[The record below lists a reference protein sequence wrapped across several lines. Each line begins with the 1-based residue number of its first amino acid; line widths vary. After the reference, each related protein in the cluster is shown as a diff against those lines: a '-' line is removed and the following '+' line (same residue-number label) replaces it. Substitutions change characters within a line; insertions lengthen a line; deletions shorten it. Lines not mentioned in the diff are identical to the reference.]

1 MIVATA
7 GHIDHGKTVLVRA
20 LSGVDTDR
28 LPEEKRRG
36 MSIDLGYA
44 YRSLGETER
53 LGFIDVP
60 GHERFVANMLAGV
73 TGIDFA
79 LLVVAADDGPMP
91 QTREHLAILNL
102 LGIDHGAVA
111 ITKIDRVES
120 DRVEAVVEDVQA
132 MLSETVLSDA
142 EVFRVSGISGEGV
155 DDLRDYLDAAATV
168 LSGPD
173 APRGNFRL
181 AIDRAFTLQGAGLVA
196 TGTVFSGAVNV
207 GDTLVVSPEGLR
219 VRVRSLHAQNQE
231 AQAAGIG
238 ERCALNITGNE
249 LRRYKVRR
257 GDWLVSETAHAPTAR
272 LDIRLQ
278 VLESERRVF
287 RHWTP
292 VHVHVGAEHV
302 TGRAALLDARSLEPG
317 ESGWAQLVL
326 DREIGALAGD
336 RIVLRDQ
343 SAQRTVGGGPVID
356 PFPPR
361 RGRAKPERLKALETL
376 LGHDPGHL
384 LESLCG
390 ASPQGV
396 SLSQFAVARN
406 LRDDE
411 IERVTNETDLAF
423 VGPQGSRLAITA
435 ARRDVLES
443 TILQTL
449 SDSHEQEPGKPGLSI
464 HALREQQ
471 PERVNPDLLDAMLH
485 ALSEGGQIEQ
495 SGGIYRL
502 PGHRA
507 ELTDQDAKL
516 WARLEPM
523 LEDESLRPPTISE
536 LANQVGQSKRP
547 VERMLA
553 RAARLGLIVRVTD
566 NRYFLSSGLQE
577 LADIVE
583 SAASSNPD
591 GTFSVAEFRDR
602 TSIGRNL
609 AIELLEYFDRTGFTA
624 RQGDRRRLLRPA
636 QDALSAA

>member
-1 MIVATA
+1 MIIATA

-60 GHERFVANMLAGV
+60 GHERFIANMLAGV

-102 LGIDHGAVA
+102 LGISYGAVA
-111 ITKIDRVES
+111 VTKIDRVES
-120 DRVEAVVEDVQA
+120 ERVEAVVEDVQT
-132 MLSETVLSDA
+132 MLAETALSGA

-173 APRGNFRL
+173 LPRGNFRL
-181 AIDRAFTLQGAGLVA
+181 AVDRAFTLQGAGLVA

-207 GDTLVVSPEGLR
+207 GDTLVISPEGLR

-231 AQAAGIG
+231 ADAAGVG
-238 ERCALNITGNE
+238 ERCALNITGND
-249 LRRYKVRR
+249 LRNYKVRR
-257 GDWLVSETAHAPTAR
+257 GDWLVSQMVHAPTAR
-272 LDIRLQ
+272 LDIRLE
-278 VLESERRVF
+278 VLETEKRAL

-302 TGRAALLDARSLEPG
+302 TGRAALLDARSVAPG

-326 DREIGALAGD
+326 DRKIGALAGD
-336 RIVLRDQ
+336 RVVLRDQ
-343 SAQRTVGGGPVID
+343 SAQRTIGGGPVVD

-361 RGRAKPERLKALETL
+361 RGRAKPQRLKALETL
-376 LGHDPGHL
+376 VGRNASSV
-384 LESLCG
+384 LETLSG
-390 ASPQGV
+390 VSPQGV
-396 SLSQFAVARN
+396 AVSQFAVARN
-406 LRDDE
+406 LREDE
-411 IERVTNETDLAF
+411 LECAIADTNLAF
-423 VGPQGSRLAITA
+423 VGQQDSRLAITIV
-435 ARRDVLES
+435 RRDALEAA
-443 TILQTL
+443 ICQTL
-449 SDSHEQEPGKPGLSI
+449 ADSHEREPGKPGQSI
-464 HALREQQ
+464 HALRENL
-471 PERVNPDLLDAMLH
+471 PERVNPALLDAMLH
-485 ALSEGGQIEQ
+485 ALSDSGRIVQ
-495 SGGIYRL
+495 SGGVYRL
-502 PGHRA
+502 PSHRA
-507 ELTDQDAKL
+507 ALTDDDAKL
-516 WARLEPM
+516 WARLEP
-523 LEDESLRPPTISE
+523 LLADEGLRPPTISE
-536 LANQVGQSKRP
+536 LANLLGLPKRP

-553 RAARLGLIVRVTD
+553 RAARLGLAMRVTD

-583 SAASSNPD
+583 AVAGNNPD
-591 GTFSVAEFRDR
+591 GMFSVAEFRDR

-624 RQGDRRRLLRPA
+624 RKGDRRRLLRPA